1 MSTLWKVA
9 IGLALVLPML
19 AYVAGSLVASGSTD
33 LPRHEPVVI
42 RDAPLQPTST
52 PPTLTPRPDPDP
64 DDEDDDDTDDDD
76 VVVVTPKP
84 TRVDDDDGDDRDDRD
99 DRDDDDTDDDS
110 EDDD

>member
-33 LPRHEPVVI
+33 LPRHDPVVI

-64 DDEDDDDTDDDD
+64 DDEDDDTDDDD